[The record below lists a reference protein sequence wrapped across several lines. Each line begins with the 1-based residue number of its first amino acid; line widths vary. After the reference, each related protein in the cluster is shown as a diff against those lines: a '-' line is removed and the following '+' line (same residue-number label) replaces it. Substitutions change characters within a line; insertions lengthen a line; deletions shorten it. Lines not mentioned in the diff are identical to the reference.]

1 MALGMILLCGWRNS
15 PAQVFFE
22 SPPLEGR
29 IITAIQITGNRVTRP
44 EIILREMHTQTGS
57 TADED
62 RLQLDLL
69 RVKALGLFNHVE
81 FHLTERADGVILLIA
96 VTEEW
101 YIFPLPFWD
110 FKDNDPQK
118 LIYGFRYRQNNFSG
132 RNETLILSLW
142 EGEDRGFRAL
152 HATPWVRGT
161 PNFSRSL
168 DFAQY
173 STSSRRLA
181 LKDLGLEERYASA
194 DIHFGKRWTIE
205 GFTEIGARFRLIR
218 GSHPLQLATSGGL
231 DRVLDVRGAV
241 VWDRRDLKIFPR
253 RGFYLEGAVIQ
264 GWILDSSLDYQRLQA
279 DVRAYYPMST
289 RISMAGRLQWNPG
302 WGSVPPYDW
311 IVMSGSSPLRSSGL
325 SDEGTSFWGAAWE
338 TRMDIWEV
346 RSFTWKKAP
355 IFREYF
361 KNLEYGLS
369 GEVFADFGDAYQSSR
384 QVRWEAVQVGYG
396 AGLLLILPYVDV
408 VRLELCFNPDYS
420 WNAGR
425 FGIKTD
431 ISF

>member
-1 MALGMILLCGWRNS
+1 
-15 PAQVFFE
+15 
-22 SPPLEGR
+22 
-29 IITAIQITGNRVTRP
+29 
-44 EIILREMHTQTGS
+44 
-57 TADED
+57 
-62 RLQLDLL
+62 
-69 RVKALGLFNHVE
+69 
-81 FHLTERADGVILLIA
+81 LTERGGPVVLVIA

-173 STSSRRLA
+173 STDSRRLA
-181 LKDLGLEERYASA
+181 LKDLGLEERHASA

-205 GFTEIGARFRLIR
+205 GFTDIGARFRLVR
-218 GSHPLQLATSGGL
+218 GSHPLQLATGGGL
-231 DRVLDVRGAV
+231 DRVLDVRGAA

-253 RGFYLEGAVIQ
+253 RGFYLEGTVTQ
-264 GWILDSSLDYQRLQA
+264 GWILDSSLDFQRLQA
-279 DVRAYYPMST
+279 DVRAYYQMNS
-289 RISMAGRLQWNPG
+289 RISMAGRMQWNAG
-302 WGSVPPYDW
+302 WGNVPPYDW
-311 IVMSGSSPLRSSGL
+311 IVVDGTSPLRSSGL
-325 SDEGTSFWGAAWE
+325 SDEGTSFWGAFWE
-338 TRMDIWEV
+338 TRMDILKV
-346 RSFTWKKAP
+346 RSFTWEKAP
-355 IFREYF
+355 IFPEYF

-369 GEVFADFGDAYQSSR
+369 AEIFVDVGDAYQSYR
-384 QVRWEAVQVGYG
+384 QVSWKATQIGYG
-396 AGLLLILPYVDV
+396 AGLMMILPYVDV
-408 VRLELCFNPDYS
+408 LRLEMSFNPDYS
-420 WNAGR
+420 WNAGKY
-425 FGIKTD
+425 GLKTD